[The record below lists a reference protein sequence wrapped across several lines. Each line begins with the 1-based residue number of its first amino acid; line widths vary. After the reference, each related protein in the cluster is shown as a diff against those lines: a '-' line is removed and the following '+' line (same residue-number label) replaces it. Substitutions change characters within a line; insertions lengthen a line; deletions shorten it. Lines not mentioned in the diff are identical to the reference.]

1 MIIEA
6 IVFIICMAGSS
17 YQAYRIG
24 LKLGAEFMLDRLHD
38 AKVISYVGD
47 EIVPNKFFLDKD

>member
-6 IVFIICMAGSS
+6 IVFIICMVGSS

-47 EIVPNKFFLDKD
+47 EIVPNKFFQDKD

>member
-6 IVFIICMAGSS
+6 IVFIICMIGSS

-24 LKLGAEFMLDRLHD
+24 LKLGAEFTIDHLHD
-38 AKVISYVGD
+38 QRIISYDHKGN
-47 EIVPNKFFLDKD
+47 IVPNKFFNT

>member
-6 IVFIICMAGSS
+6 IVFIVCMIGSS

-24 LKLGAEFMLDRLHD
+24 LKLGAECTIDHLHD
-38 AKVISYVGD
+38 QRIIAYDSKGNI
-47 EIVPNKFFLDKD
+47 IPNKFFKT

>member
-6 IVFIICMAGSS
+6 IIFIICMAGSS

-24 LKLGAEFMLDRLHD
+24 LKLGAEFTIDRLHD
-38 AKVISYVGD
+38 QHIIAYDNKGN
-47 EIVPNKFFLDKD
+47 IVPNKFF

>member
-6 IVFIICMAGSS
+6 IVFIICMVGSS
-17 YQAYRIG
+17 YQAYRTG
-24 LKLGAEFMLDRLHD
+24 LRLGAEFMLDKLHE

-47 EIVPNKFFLDKD
+47 EIVPNKFFQDKD